1 VRRGTRCE
9 GHSAARSSRG
19 FTPHGEHRIRT
30 LRKIL
35 GGLLWACL
43 GAFVFALTIYVSEAR
58 KMPDLQ
64 PWHKDALGLDFRA
77 DNAGESLQAYMA
89 REERLLRELDRYV
102 QAETVTSAHLNRFLP
117 GSPSRPGRSG
127 VNWNRTFVFDAAQPR
142 GAALLLHGLSDSPYS
157 LRAVGEQLRAAG
169 FYVVGLRIPGHGT
182 LPGALTRA
190 TWRDWREAVR
200 VGARDAAAHGAGGP
214 FVIVGYSNGATLA
227 VDYALEAIERTEDAR
242 PTRLILFSPALG
254 VSRAAAF
261 ARFQRWLARL
271 PGLHKLG
278 WTDVLP
284 EYDPYKYNSFP
295 IEAGEQIYALTVDVH
310 RRIAAHLERGT
321 LHELPPV
328 LAFQSVVDA
337 TIPPTSVMHHLLDH
351 LPANGSE
358 LVLFDVNHRTAAE
371 DLMRP
376 GPTVLLQQILD
387 SPASSY
393 DITIVTNERPDSLA
407 VVARSRESGED
418 RWTEAPLGTSWPR
431 GVYSLSHVALPFRP
445 DDPLYGARAG
455 ADLSEFGLGAVELRG
470 ERRVLVLPPALLMR
484 LRYNPFF
491 DYVAQR
497 IDAAIGPRA
506 AGAP

>member
-1 VRRGTRCE
+1 M
-9 GHSAARSSRG
+9 
-19 FTPHGEHRIRT
+19 RT
-30 LRKIL
+30 LRKIF

-43 GAFVFALTIYVSEAR
+43 GAFAFALTLYVSQAR
-58 KMPDLQ
+58 KMPDMQ
-64 PWHKDALGLDFRA
+64 PWHEDALGPDFRA
-77 DNAGESLQAYMA
+77 DDAGESLQAYMA
-89 REERLLRELDRYV
+89 REERLLRDLEQYV
-102 QAETVTSAHLNRFLP
+102 RAESITSAHLNRFLT
-117 GSPSRPGRSG
+117 GSPSHPGRFG

-142 GAALLLHGLSDSPYS
+142 GSALLLHGLSDSPYS

-182 LPGALTRA
+182 MPGALARA

-200 VGARDAAAHGAGGP
+200 VGARDAAAHSGGGP

-227 VDYALEAIERTEDAR
+227 VDYALEALERAEDAA

-295 IEAGEQIYALTVDVH
+295 IEAGEQIYALTTDVH

-337 TIPPTSVMHHLLDH
+337 TIPPASVMDRLLDH

-358 LVLFDVNHRTAAE
+358 IVLFDVNHRTAAE

-376 GPTVLLQQILD
+376 GPAALLQQVLD
-387 SPASSY
+387 SPARTY
-393 DITIVTNERPDSLA
+393 AITIVTNARSDSSA
-407 VVARSRESGED
+407 VVARSRESGSGA
-418 RWTEAPLGTSWPR
+418 WSEAPLGPAWPR
-431 GVYSLSHVALPFRP
+431 GVYSLSHVALPFPP

-455 ADLSEFGLGAVELRG
+455 ADGSQFGLGAVELRG
-470 ERRVLVLPPALLMR
+470 ERSVLVLPPALLMR

-491 DYVAQR
+491 DYVARR
-497 IDAAIGPRA
+497 IDAVIDPRA